1 MDKWKIIY
9 RTSDSEEFI
18 KNEVNE
24 WNKLLNQLK
33 GSLIDFKI
41 KEIVVSDSYTND
53 YNYYNHAKQTM
64 TQKRGFFSCAKTFDN
79 KDGKILLF
87 DRKYILFNNP
97 KSIQIIIGQFIDIH
111 VPNIT
116 KKIYPKLEKI
126 KAKSHDLG
134 KIDVYRIFES
144 LLMEQV
150 KTLMLKQQKFQFNGE
165 SYNALLTG
173 LSHFND
179 VEKSL
184 YREIKKAHYQYQ
196 TNNDI
201 EQLWH
206 TIIDNI
212 SFHLNRLILVNK
224 RTIPHKHPLEMLF
237 QSVFKIINS
246 TQNDETIINSWESA
260 LVDFLA
266 TQNFSLVPTFDGKYN
281 LKILENPKDF
291 YNKI

>member
-1 MDKWKIIY
+1 
-9 RTSDSEEFI
+9 
-18 KNEVNE
+18 
-24 WNKLLNQLK
+24 
-33 GSLIDFKI
+33 
-41 KEIVVSDSYTND
+41 
-53 YNYYNHAKQTM
+53 
-64 TQKRGFFSCAKTFDN
+64 
-79 KDGKILLF
+79 
-87 DRKYILFNNP
+87 
-97 KSIQIIIGQFIDIH
+97 
-111 VPNIT
+111 
-116 KKIYPKLEKI
+116 
-126 KAKSHDLG
+126 
-134 KIDVYRIFES
+134 
-144 LLMEQV
+144 
-150 KTLMLKQQKFQFNGE
+150 MLKQQKFQFNGE